1 MFEANFDRVS
11 RRLSLTF
18 AGFWSLDD
26 AKRIRD
32 ALLGELQAAASGGL
46 PFTVLDDL
54 TNFGV
59 QTPEVCEITQQFA
72 LMYGD
77 FPISRNAMIIPG
89 ALARLQVSRTL
100 RHLENCEVFPDFPS
114 ADAWLSEVE
123 GK

>member
-18 AGFWSLDD
+18 SGFWSLDD

-54 TNFGV
+54 THFGV
-59 QTPEVCEITQQFA
+59 QTPEVFEINQQFA
-72 LMYGD
+72 VMYGD
-77 FPISRNAMIIPG
+77 FQISRNAMIIPG

-100 RHLENCEVFPDFPS
+100 RHLSNCEVFPDFPS